1 MLTVTYVGGIGLEN
15 HILDDAHI
23 QESIRIFKLLSNP
36 TRLRLLHL
44 LENQELNVSE
54 IVAMLEVSQ
63 SVVSHQLATL
73 RDYQLVDA
81 RREGKVSR
89 GAIFRRPIFKIIRR
103 DLPLSRRIILRFD
116 DLSIPILQY
125 IPATVSFHRNR
136 PTDADL
142 LTALC

>member
-81 RREGKVSR
+81 RREGKAMYCRLDDPHILDVVDETLAHADHVLR
-89 GAIFRRPIFKIIRR
+89 GK
-103 DLPLSRRIILRFD
+103 
-116 DLSIPILQY
+116 Q
-125 IPATVSFHRNR
+125 HGH
-136 PTDADL
+136 
-142 LTALC
+142 

>member
-1 MLTVTYVGGIGLEN
+1 MTTLNEHFLWGNSTSSMQTEGAWN
-15 HILDDAHI
+15 LDGKGPSVYDITPAGPHNADW
-23 QESIRIFKLLSNP
+23 Q
-36 TRLRLLHL
+36 
-44 LENQELNVSE
+44 
-54 IVAMLEVSQ
+54 VAID
-63 SVVSHQLATL
+63 
-73 RDYQLVDA
+73 DYHRYL
-81 RREGKVSR
+81 SR